1 MYGTVTV
8 NKFYVKVFI
17 HKSAYFFLS
26 ADGPS
31 TMRFRNWTCG
41 SYGTTAVEEGG
52 KEGAEAAEAV
62 VEEATMFRVC
72 FRMLSGTAGSGRNSR
87 SSGKAI
93 VQAKYFISANLQ
105 RHHS

>member
-1 MYGTVTV
+1 
-8 NKFYVKVFI
+8 
-17 HKSAYFFLS
+17 
-26 ADGPS
+26 
-31 TMRFRNWTCG
+31 MRFRNWTCG

-52 KEGAEAAEAV
+52 KEGAETAEAV
-62 VEEATMFRVC
+62 VEEEEEATMFRVC
-72 FRMLSGTAGSGRNSR
+72 FRILSGTAGSGRNSR

>member
-52 KEGAEAAEAV
+52 KEAAETAEAV
-62 VEEATMFRVC
+62 VEEEEEATMFRVC
-72 FRMLSGTAGSGRNSR
+72 FRILSGTAGSGRNSR
-87 SSGKAI
+87 SSGKASVKTSLEI
-93 VQAKYFISANLQ
+93 V
-105 RHHS
+105 